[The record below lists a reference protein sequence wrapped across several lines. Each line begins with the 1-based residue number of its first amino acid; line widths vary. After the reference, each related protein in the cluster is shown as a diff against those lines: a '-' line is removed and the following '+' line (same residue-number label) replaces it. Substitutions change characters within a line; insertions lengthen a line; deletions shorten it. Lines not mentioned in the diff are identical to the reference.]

1 MASDFKPRSVARQI
15 KFDAACDSYEIRIRP
30 RRNYWWLLLLLLP
43 LLLLIRCER
52 DIVVVTVDEK
62 DRPIDGVATSLSY
75 DARFLWKDSSLL
87 PVEPQYRELTT
98 GDNGRAVYKGLPCSV
113 FSYIFAPLSRVTA
126 TGDRYPY
133 TAVAKDALFHFTR
146 EIKLVMNTDT
156 LARDVDI
163 VMVID
168 NTGSMDEVE
177 DAVKKK
183 ALSLYDDLIAHCKAV
198 DKPLRKVR
206 MKFISYGD
214 FADSDMV
221 ESELFALPGKK
232 HALARFIK
240 DLTLTDGGDNPENS
254 LEALSRALDT
264 PWTTDGNI
272 RRHIIVLVTDAETL
286 PLGERSGS
294 PHYPAGMAADMAS
307 LRAAWDRMDP
317 AERRLIIF
325 APDDDSWTEVKSW
338 PQTENISRPVYDV
351 ISTEGFDAVLKII
364 SNSL

>member
-1 MASDFKPRSVARQI
+1 MASDFKPRSVAKRI
-15 KFDAACDSYEIRIRP
+15 EYDAGCDTYEIRLSP

-62 DRPIDGVATSLSY
+62 DRPVDGATTSLSY
-75 DARFLWKDSSLL
+75 DARYLWKDSSLF

-98 GDNGRAVYKGLPCSV
+98 DSAGRAVYKGLPCSV
-113 FSYIFAPLSRVTA
+113 FSYIFAPLTRVTA

-168 NTGSMDEVE
+168 NTGSMDGVE
-177 DAVKKK
+177 EAVKKK

-214 FADSDMV
+214 FEDSELV
-221 ESELFALPGKK
+221 ESDVFALPGKQR
-232 HALARFIK
+232 AMARFING
-240 DLTLTDGGDNPENS
+240 LSLTDGGDNPENS

-264 PWTTDGNI
+264 PWTRDGNI
-272 RRHIIVLVTDAETL
+272 RRHIVVLVTDAETL
-286 PLGERSGS
+286 PLGVRADS
-294 PHYPAGMAADMAS
+294 PRYPAGMAADMAG
-307 LRAAWDRMDP
+307 LRAKWDRINP
-317 AERRLIIF
+317 AERRLILF
-325 APDDDSWTEVKSW
+325 APDDDSWVEVKAW
-338 PQTENISRPVYDV
+338 PQTECISRPIYDV